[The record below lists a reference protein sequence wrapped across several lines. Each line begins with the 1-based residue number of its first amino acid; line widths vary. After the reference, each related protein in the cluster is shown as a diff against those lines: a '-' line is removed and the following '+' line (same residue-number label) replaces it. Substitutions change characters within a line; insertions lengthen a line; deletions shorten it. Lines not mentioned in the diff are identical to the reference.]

1 MNKQDHDY
9 EIRQLRVFQKMVAKG
24 LIYRQFRPVHWS
36 PSSRSALAEAE
47 LKYEEQHTSKAAFVA
62 FPAQTASITPDIL
75 DIIGGDPL
83 ALLIWTTTPWTL
95 PANMVCFVVIVNTYT
110 ETSTPRLLQ

>member
-1 MNKQDHDY
+1 
-9 EIRQLRVFQKMVAKG
+9 MVAKG

-62 FPAQTASITPDIL
+62 FPAQSSSIPSEIL
-75 DIIGGDPL
+75 DVIGNNPL

-95 PANMVCFVVIVNTYT
+95 PANMVCSVVTVNPYT
-110 ETSTPRLLQ
+110 EPSTFRPLQ

>member
-1 MNKQDHDY
+1 MH
-9 EIRQLRVFQKMVAKG
+9 VFQKMVAKG

-47 LKYEEQHTSKAAFVA
+47 LKYEEQHASKAAFVA
-62 FPAQTASITPDIL
+62 FPVQAASIPSEIL
-75 DIIGGDPL
+75 DITGRDPL

-95 PANMVCFVVIVNTYT
+95 PANMVCSGVRLNTYT
-110 ETSTPRLLQ
+110 ESSIPRPLQ

>member
-1 MNKQDHDY
+1 
-9 EIRQLRVFQKMVAKG
+9 MVAKG

-47 LKYEEQHTSKAAFVA
+47 LKYEEQHASKAAFVA
-62 FPAQTASITPDIL
+62 FPAQAASIPSEVL
-75 DIIGGDPL
+75 DIIGNNPL

-95 PANMVCFVVIVNTYT
+95 PANMVRSEVIV
-110 ETSTPRLLQ
+110 ETSTEFSILRPLQSMDC

>member
-1 MNKQDHDY
+1 
-9 EIRQLRVFQKMVAKG
+9 MVSKG

-47 LKYEEQHTSKAAFVA
+47 LKYEEQHASKAAFVA
-62 FPAQTASITPDIL
+62 FTALVSSIPSEIL
-75 DIIGGDPL
+75 DIIGNNPL

-95 PANMVCFVVIVNTYT
+95 PANMVCDVVIDDPYT
-110 ETSTPRLLQ
+110 EFSTLRPLQ

>member
-1 MNKQDHDY
+1 
-9 EIRQLRVFQKMVAKG
+9 MVAKG

-47 LKYEEQHTSKAAFVA
+47 LKYEEQHSSKAAFVA
-62 FPAQTASITPDIL
+62 FPAQASSIPSEIL
-75 DIIGGDPL
+75 HIIGDNPL

-95 PANMVCFVVIVNTYT
+95 PANMVCFSVIVDPYT
-110 ETSTPRLLQ
+110 KPSTFRPLQ